1 MVSAPFRAAPKFGAN
16 TMFEKN
22 LIANRGDQL
31 PKGSAT
37 AQPNR
42 PVAVSHKCYLT
53 AEATH
58 V

>member
-1 MVSAPFRAAPKFGAN
+1 
-16 TMFEKN
+16 MFEKI

-31 PKGSAT
+31 PTGSAA

-42 PVAVSHKCYLT
+42 TAAESRKRYFT

>member
-1 MVSAPFRAAPKFGAN
+1 
-16 TMFEKN
+16 MFEEI
-22 LIANRGDQL
+22 LIANRGDQ
-31 PKGSAT
+31 PPAGGAA

-42 PVAVSHKCYLT
+42 AVAAGHEGGFT

>member
-1 MVSAPFRAAPKFGAN
+1 
-16 TMFEKN
+16 MFEKI

-31 PKGSAT
+31 PKGSAA
-37 AQPNR
+37 AQPNGT
-42 PVAVSHKCYLT
+42 VAGSHKRYFT

>member
-16 TMFEKN
+16 TMFEKI

-31 PKGSAT
+31 PRGSAA

-42 PVAVSHKCYLT
+42 PVAGSHKRYFT

>member
-1 MVSAPFRAAPKFGAN
+1 MASAPFRATPKFGAN
-16 TMFEKN
+16 TMFEKI
-22 LIANRGDQL
+22 LIENSGNRL
-31 PKGSAT
+31 PEGSSA

-42 PVAVSHKCYLT
+42 PAAGSRKRYFA

>member
-1 MVSAPFRAAPKFGAN
+1 
-16 TMFEKN
+16 MFEKI

-31 PKGSAT
+31 PKGSAA

-42 PVAVSHKCYLT
+42 TVAESHKRCFT
-53 AEATH
+53 AETSH

>member
-1 MVSAPFRAAPKFGAN
+1 
-16 TMFEKN
+16 MFEKI

-31 PKGSAT
+31 PIGSAA

-42 PVAVSHKCYLT
+42 PVAGSHKRYFT
-53 AEATH
+53 AEATN

>member
-1 MVSAPFRAAPKFGAN
+1 
-16 TMFEKN
+16 MFEKIQ
-22 LIANRGDQL
+22 IANRGDQQPL
-31 PKGSAT
+31 GSAA

-42 PVAVSHKCYLT
+42 PAARPGRVDGHT